1 MISLEQVVLKMAT
14 EIDQAK
20 QTTDQDK
27 IKQHARAIKLLAD
40 LILDLDNQITNQPA
54 TPAQPTISEQEML
67 QMMGSNYQ
75 ASPNPSTTKKYG
87 QSDSKSLLD
96 F

>member
-20 QTTDQDK
+20 QTTDQAK

-40 LILDLDNQITNQPA
+40 LILDNETTTQQA
-54 TPAQPTISEQEML
+54 TTLNQPTISEQEML
-67 QMMGSNYQ
+67 KMIGSNVQ
-75 ASPNPSTTKKYG
+75 KQTKPSTTNNYG
-87 QSDSKSLLD
+87 QSESKSLLD

>member
-20 QTTDQDK
+20 HTTDQDK

-40 LILDLDNQITNQPA
+40 LILDDETTKQSEIPSHQSST
-54 TPAQPTISEQEML
+54 SEQEML
-67 QMMGSNYQ
+67 KMIGSNYQ
-75 ASPNPSTTKKYG
+75 APSQNTANKYG

>member
-1 MISLEQVVLKMAT
+1 MISLEQVVLKMAA

-40 LILDLDNQITNQPA
+40 LILDEETPIQQA
-54 TPAQPTISEQEML
+54 TPPAQPTISEQEML

-75 ASPNPSTTKKYG
+75 ASPSPSTIKKYG

>member
-1 MISLEQVVLKMAT
+1 MISLEQVVSKMAA

-20 QTTDQDK
+20 HTTDQDK

-40 LILDLDNQITNQPA
+40 LILDEEMPKQTV
-54 TPAQPTISEQEML
+54 TPSSQTSISEQEML
-67 QMMGSNYQ
+67 KMIGSNYQ
-75 ASPNPSTTKKYG
+75 TPNQNTANKYG